1 MGADILRKAR
11 KGLSKDEKAY
21 VIMAHLKLRLPGGR
35 GAACCAPPGYGW
47 HSNGVRS
54 IARMG
59 KDTMTAPVA
68 PANTPSAPARKGRG
82 RTLAEG
88 LLVLAITLVL
98 MLGLLE
104 IGLRLFAPQIVPP
117 LGGLFVADPVT
128 AYRLKPNVQVPFRFA
143 EGSPVFITNDQGLR
157 EDHSIGPPTPGRT
170 RLLNI
175 GDSFTFGMGVNAAQ
189 AFPQLLDGLT
199 VAGDRVES
207 INAGV
212 FGYGTDNEAAWLHTY
227 GWPLQP
233 RLVVIGFFVGNDVK
247 DTMLGMDKT
256 TVDTAGRLIA
266 TDKSKQAM
274 QGADGSD
281 PDTAT
286 SGGGI
291 KGWLENNSHAY
302 LFLRGFWTGLRP
314 VKPRAPT
321 VFDAASFF
329 LTQEP
334 PAISTGWSQT
344 LGVLDSIRADVQA
357 HNARLIVVAIPT
369 REQVQDPSWR
379 EMQTQF
385 GLSDTQLQRDLPQ
398 QKLAAWATHTGT
410 PLVDLLPAF
419 RAAGQNQALYF
430 RTDRHWTAAGHTLA
444 ADQIKAYLTQQGLL
458 K

>member
-1 MGADILRKAR
+1 
-11 KGLSKDEKAY
+11 
-21 VIMAHLKLRLPGGR
+21 
-35 GAACCAPPGYGW
+35 
-47 HSNGVRS
+47 
-54 IARMG
+54 
-59 KDTMTAPVA
+59 MTAPAAEVHTQPA
-68 PANTPSAPARKGRG
+68 PTRKGRG
-82 RTLAEG
+82 RAVAEG
-88 LLVLAITLVL
+88 LLVLAITLAL

-117 LGGLFVADPVT
+117 LGGLFIADPAT
-128 AYRLKPNVQVPFRFA
+128 AYRLKPDVRVPFRFA
-143 EGSPVFITNDQGLR
+143 EGSPVFSTNNQGLR
-157 EDHSIGPPTPGRT
+157 EDHPIGPPTAGHT

-175 GDSFTFGMGVNAAQ
+175 GDSFTFGMGVDAAQ
-189 AFPQLLDGLT
+189 AFPQLLDGLALDGT
-199 VAGDRVES
+199 QMES

-233 RLVVIGFFVGNDVK
+233 RLVVVGFFVGNDVK

-256 TVDTAGRLIA
+256 TVDAAGRLIA

-274 QGADGSD
+274 QGADGTD
-281 PDTAT
+281 TDTAT
-286 SGGGI
+286 TGSGV

-302 LFLRGFWTGLRP
+302 LFLRNFWTALRP

-329 LTQEP
+329 LMQEP
-334 PAISTGWSQT
+334 PDITAGWSKT
-344 LGVLDSIRADVQA
+344 LGVLDGIQADVQA

-369 REQVQDPSWR
+369 REQVQDRSWT
-379 EMQTQF
+379 EMQAQF
-385 GLSDTQLQRDLPQ
+385 GLSEAQLQRDLPQ
-398 QKLAAWATHTGT
+398 QKLVAWATRTGT

-419 RAAGQNQALYF
+419 RAAGQRQALYF

-444 ADQIKAYLTQQGLL
+444 ADSIKAYLMQHNLL